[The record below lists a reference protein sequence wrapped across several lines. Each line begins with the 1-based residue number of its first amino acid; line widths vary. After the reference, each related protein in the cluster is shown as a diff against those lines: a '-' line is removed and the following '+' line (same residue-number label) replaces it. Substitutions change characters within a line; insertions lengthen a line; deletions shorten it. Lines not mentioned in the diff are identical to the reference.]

1 MQAGELYIYIYDK
14 KPILGEIKDKE
25 GKDNNISNRMRHK
38 FKQRKEGEITKMNE
52 EVRLEIRKRYKGS
65 YKWDKDNENELF

>member
-1 MQAGELYIYIYDK
+1 
-14 KPILGEIKDKE
+14 
-25 GKDNNISNRMRHK
+25 MRHK
-38 FKQRKEGEITKMNE
+38 FKKWKEGEMRKMKE